1 MANINTN
8 ELSKELIAKA
18 MQCETPE
25 ELIELAKS
33 EGVEITK
40 EEAEAYLAKL
50 EEVEL
55 NSGDLQQVAGGGFN
69 TSKLGDLLDALGK
82 LLQQE
87 GEKIK
92 NG

>member
-40 EEAEAYLAKL
+40 EEAEAYLAEL
-50 EEVEL
+50 EDFEL
-55 NSGDLQQVAGGGFN
+55 NSEDLKEVAGGGWCPVCDEVHFC
-69 TSKLGDLLDALGK
+69 SDK
-82 LLQQE
+82 
-87 GEKIK
+87 
-92 NG
+92 